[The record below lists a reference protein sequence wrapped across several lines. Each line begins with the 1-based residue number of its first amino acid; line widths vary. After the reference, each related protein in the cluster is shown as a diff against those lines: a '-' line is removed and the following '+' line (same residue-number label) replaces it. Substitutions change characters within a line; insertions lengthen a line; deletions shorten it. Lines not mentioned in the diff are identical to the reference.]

1 MILGS
6 HVGMSG
12 KEMFL
17 GSAKEA
23 AGYGANALMVYTGAP
38 QNTRRKPIEELR
50 IQEGWDY
57 LREQGIG
64 NLIIH
69 APYIINLGNSV
80 KEDIFEL
87 AVRFLRL
94 ELERSQAMG
103 AEVLVVH
110 PGSHVGEG
118 AEKGLAR
125 VIQGLNEVLEDEKT
139 TIPLALE
146 TMAGK
151 GSELGRDFEELARI
165 FDGVRHN
172 DRLRVCIDTCH
183 MHDGGYDLREDWEGV
198 LRELDRLIGL
208 KQVAVVHLNDSKN
221 PRGAAKDRHENI
233 GFGAIGFDTLYKIA
247 ACSEF
252 SQIPKILETP
262 YVPGRDKKTYPP
274 YQYEI
279 AMLRQGV
286 FDPDLKRKIVEGE
299 Q

>member
-80 KEDIFEL
+80 KGDIFEL

-103 AEVLVVH
+103 AEALVVH

-262 YVPGRDKKTYPP
+262 YVPGTDKKTYPP

>member
-110 PGSHVGEG
+110 PG
-118 AEKGLAR
+118 
-125 VIQGLNEVLEDEKT
+125 Q
-139 TIPLALE
+139 
-146 TMAGK
+146 
-151 GSELGRDFEELARI
+151 
-165 FDGVRHN
+165 
-172 DRLRVCIDTCH
+172 
-183 MHDGGYDLREDWEGV
+183 
-198 LRELDRLIGL
+198 
-208 KQVAVVHLNDSKN
+208 
-221 PRGAAKDRHENI
+221 
-233 GFGAIGFDTLYKIA
+233 
-247 ACSEF
+247 
-252 SQIPKILETP
+252 
-262 YVPGRDKKTYPP
+262 TYST
-274 YQYEI
+274 
-279 AMLRQGV
+279 A
-286 FDPDLKRKIVEGE
+286 
-299 Q
+299 

>member
-103 AEVLVVH
+103 AEALVVH

-262 YVPGRDKKTYPP
+262 YVPGTDKKTYPP